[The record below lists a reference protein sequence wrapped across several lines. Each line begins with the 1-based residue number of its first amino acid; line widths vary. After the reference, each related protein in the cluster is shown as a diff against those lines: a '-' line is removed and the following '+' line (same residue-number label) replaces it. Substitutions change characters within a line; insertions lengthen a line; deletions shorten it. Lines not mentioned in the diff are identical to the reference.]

1 MGWNGTDRNRGLL
14 PNTVRN
20 SAEES
25 WSSKPVVGSSNLS
38 GPAKQYCLLAQWQ
51 SNRPII
57 DRHKFDSCTGNHEH
71 NSKRCSMKKFD
82 IEKIKDFIDTQ
93 GPETRIYIGVDS
105 ERLRVN
111 NVWMADYIAAIVV
124 HMDGKHGCK
133 LFGEVTRE
141 RDYDQRVDRPNTR
154 LMNEVYKVSELYLK
168 LADVLEG
175 RSVEVHLDINPDDNY
190 ASSNVV
196 TQAIGYIRGTC
207 NVIPLVKPE
216 AFAAS
221 YAADR
226 YKSLRVA

>member
-1 MGWNGTDRNRGLL
+1 
-14 PNTVRN
+14 
-20 SAEES
+20 
-25 WSSKPVVGSSNLS
+25 
-38 GPAKQYCLLAQWQ
+38 
-51 SNRPII
+51 
-57 DRHKFDSCTGNHEH
+57 
-71 NSKRCSMKKFD
+71 MKKFD

-111 NVWMADYIAAIVV
+111 GVWMADYIAAIVV

>member
-1 MGWNGTDRNRGLL
+1 M
-14 PNTVRN
+14 
-20 SAEES
+20 
-25 WSSKPVVGSSNLS
+25 
-38 GPAKQYCLLAQWQ
+38 
-51 SNRPII
+51 
-57 DRHKFDSCTGNHEH
+57 
-71 NSKRCSMKKFD
+71 KRFN
-82 IEKIKDFIDTQ
+82 IEKIKEFIDAQ
-93 GPETRIYIGVDS
+93 GPDTRIYIGVDS

-207 NVIPLVKPE
+207 NVIPMVKPE